1 MTTTATPEKS
11 GLLVPT
17 VLLLMGGISFGSVL
31 SANKFAIEA
40 GFPVMAYAFW
50 QAVLAAAALL
60 IGAAVFSKLPKP
72 VFQNLRVF
80 ALVAVFGMVVPI
92 LVLAFVADKLP
103 PAVVTIAVGLIPVAT
118 YLLSMIVRTDS
129 FRALSVAGVL
139 LGFGGILLIVLP
151 SGSLP
156 DEGMALWVV
165 FSLLVPVS
173 AAINNVAGAKYS
185 PTDISAIALSA
196 GMMTVAAILML
207 VVMLL
212 LEGPFLLTD
221 AGTVGLWSTLWA
233 AGSQALTYTC
243 FFEIVRR
250 AGALFFAQINYVVVA
265 AGLIWASALFG
276 ESLSYWVWG
285 AVAMLAASLTLI
297 NFGTARALRAKV
309 GG

>member
-1 MTTTATPEKS
+1 VPVVANPEKR

-17 VLLLMGGISFGSVL
+17 VLLLLGGISFGSL
-31 SANKFAIEA
+31 ISANKIAIEA

-50 QAVLAAAALL
+50 QAVLAAAILM
-60 IGAAVFSKLPKP
+60 IGSAVFSSLPKP

-103 PAVVTIAVGLIPVAT
+103 PAVVTISLGLIPVAT
-118 YLLSMIVRTDS
+118 YLLSMILRLDS
-129 FRALSVAGVL
+129 FRALSAAGVL
-139 LGFGGILLIVLP
+139 LGLGGILLVVLP

-156 DEGMALWVV
+156 EEGMAIWVV

-185 PTDISAIALSA
+185 PTEISAISLSA
-196 GMMTVAAILML
+196 GMMCVAALLML
-207 VVMLL
+207 VVMLA

-265 AGLIWASALFG
+265 AGLVWASVLFG
-276 ESLSYWVWG
+276 EALSYWVWA
-285 AVAMLAASLTLI
+285 AVVALAASLVLI
-297 NFGTARALRAKV
+297 NAGTARA
-309 GG
+309 